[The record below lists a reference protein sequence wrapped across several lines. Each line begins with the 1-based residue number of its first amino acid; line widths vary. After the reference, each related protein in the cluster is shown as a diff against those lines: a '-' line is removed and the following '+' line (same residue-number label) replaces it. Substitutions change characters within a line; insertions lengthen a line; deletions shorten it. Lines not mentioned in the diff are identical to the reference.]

1 MARERRSSTLP
12 SKSIKAVDVLL
23 VGLLTY
29 ASSDSSCLP
38 RKESRWHILAL
49 ILALTVAGQWR
60 IFTAFPFTKSGK
72 FYTPR
77 EFRCQRHF
85 WESQSRAART
95 ATSAWR
101 FKVPLGKFAV
111 FLGIGVSGG
120 GAQSMYFWRRV
131 EAHANVALNSPELFQ
146 RIRPFR

>member
-12 SKSIKAVDVLL
+12 SKSIKAVDELL

-60 IFTAFPFTKSGK
+60 IFTALPV
-72 FYTPR
+72 YQ
-77 EFRCQRHF
+77 ECQGLY
-85 WESQSRAART
+85 A
-95 ATSAWR
+95 
-101 FKVPLGKFAV
+101 L
-111 FLGIGVSGG
+111 
-120 GAQSMYFWRRV
+120 
-131 EAHANVALNSPELFQ
+131 EAPMS
-146 RIRPFR
+146 I